1 MKKQIEVTP
10 ASGLSPALRRFL
22 FATAAITGAAILIV
36 EILGAKLLAPYLGTS
51 HFVWTAQIAVTLVA
65 LAAGYAAGG
74 WLVDRSPRL
83 RWMYLAI
90 LAAALALCV
99 GVLTVESVAY
109 ASLRFKLAVGS
120 LLASTALFFLP
131 LSLLAMVGP
140 FFARMLTGSVER
152 VGSNV
157 GRLTAIST
165 LGSVIG
171 TLLIGY
177 VLLPYLANSTTMFLT
192 AALLLLVAVAYF
204 VGWERRGAP
213 PVVLGGLLTVGLGLL
228 AAAKPLLVQP
238 PGFVEVYRRN
248 SDFGLLQVVDQP
260 AAGRRYYLNDL
271 LTQNTYEPN
280 HRRSASLFTYLLH
293 GLARL
298 YTPEIRDALCIGM
311 GVGIVPM
318 QFAREGVR
326 VEVIEINEAVVP
338 LAQQYFA
345 FEPERVTLRLGDGRY
360 FANVETHLFDTII
373 LDAFLGESP
382 PAHLMTREALTAF
395 KRRLRP
401 GGTLVMNT
409 FGEFQ
414 PGRDFFLAS
423 LDRTLRAVFASVR
436 IHASGNGNV
445 FFVAADVPDLRPLR
459 PFELAGVP
467 PYLHGEVQA
476 AVAGLQ
482 TTDPERGRVLTDDFN
497 PVDFHDAVNREDLR
511 KRLALGARGF

>member
-1 MKKQIEVTP
+1 M
-10 ASGLSPALRRFL
+10 
-22 FATAAITGAAILIV
+22 IV
-36 EILGAKLLAPYLGTS
+36 EILGAKMLAPYMGTS

-65 LAAGYAAGG
+65 LSLGYAAGG

-109 ASLRFKLAVGS
+109 ACLRFKLAVGS
-120 LLASTALFFLP
+120 LLASAALFFVP

-140 FFARMLTGSVER
+140 FFARMLTASVEK

-165 LGSVIG
+165 LGSVMG
-171 TLLIGY
+171 TVLIGY
-177 VLLPYLANSTTMFLT
+177 VLLPYLPNSTTMFLV
-192 AALLLLVAVAYF
+192 AALLVLVVVAYF
-204 VGWERRGAP
+204 AAWDRGATP
-213 PVVLGGLLTVGLGLL
+213 PAVLGGMLTLGLGLL
-228 AAAKPLLVQP
+228 AAAKPLLAQP
-238 PGFVEVYRRN
+238 PGYTEVYRRN
-248 SDFGLLQVVDQP
+248 SDFGLLQVVDH
-260 AAGRRYYLNDL
+260 AGTGRRFYLNDL
-271 LTQNTYEPN
+271 LTQNTYEPASG
-280 HRRSASLFTYLLH
+280 RSASLFTHLLH
-293 GLARL
+293 GLARI

-318 QFAREGVR
+318 QLARASVR
-326 VEVIEINEAVVP
+326 VEVVEINEAVVP
-338 LAQQYFA
+338 IARRFFD
-345 FEPERVTLRLGDGRY
+345 FEPERVTLHIGDGRY
-360 FANVETHLFDTII
+360 FANVGTNQFDTII

-382 PAHLMTREALTAF
+382 PGHLMTREALAAM

-423 LDRTLRAVFASVR
+423 LDRTVRAVFAHAR

-445 FFVAADVPDLRPLR
+445 FFVATDGNDLRPLR
-459 PFELAGVP
+459 PFDLSGVP
-467 PYLHGEVQA
+467 PYLRSEVEA
-476 AVAGLQ
+476 ALSGMP
-482 TTDPERGRVLTDDFN
+482 TTDPQRGMVLTDDFN
-497 PVDFHDAVNREDLR
+497 PVDFHDAINREELR